1 MNVLSIGNSF
11 SEDAQKYLYKI
22 AKAGGRQLYSYN
34 LYIGGCSLSRH
45 YRNML
50 SGERAYTLQM
60 NGQSTGFPVSL
71 SEGLLNRDWDVITLQ
86 QVSSSSAFYDSY
98 QPYLG
103 ELAAYVRKCCPK
115 AKILIHQTWAYEA
128 ESERIANMGFSSR
141 GEMFENLK
149 RAYDMAAAE
158 ISADGIIPSG
168 KLLEA
173 LTASGTAKVH
183 RDGAHASLGIGRYAI
198 GLLWYATITGGD
210 PLTNEFDAFE
220 TEVTPED
227 VEIAKRCVADICV
240 PLKW

>member
-22 AKAGGRQLYSYN
+22 ATAAGKQLCSFN

-60 NGQSTGFPVSL
+60 NGENTGLPVSL

-115 AKILIHQTWAYEA
+115 AKILIHQTWAYE
-128 ESERIANMGFSSR
+128 EGNERIGNLGFGSR
-141 GEMFENLK
+141 CEMFEKLQA
-149 RAYDMAAAE
+149 AYSKAAAD

-168 KLLEA
+168 QLLEA
-173 LTASGTAKVH
+173 LTARGTAKVH

-198 GLLWYATITGGD
+198 GLLWYAMLTGGD
-210 PLTNEFDAFE
+210 PLTNEFCTFDSEISA
-220 TEVTPED
+220 ED
-227 VEIAKRCVADICV
+227 VEIAKQCVKDVCT
-240 PLKW
+240 PLK